1 MFNEL
6 PCLKPLAQG
15 ITRVETRVLRGVI
28 WALFSLKELSKTRV
42 LLRSSAFLV
51 GYILSP
57 ASWWN
62 DLFVNVPLALIFAKM
77 ITIFLGEQ
85 YFSSMFSVGYAI
97 TNIVGVLLM
106 KIGITGIKKENLARD
121 LLLSILYSIVAYF
134 VLETIL

>member
-1 MFNEL
+1 
-6 PCLKPLAQG
+6 
-15 ITRVETRVLRGVI
+15 
-28 WALFSLKELSKTRV
+28 LFSLKEVSKTKV

-62 DLFVNVPLALIFAKM
+62 DLFVNVPLALIFAK
-77 ITIFLGEQ
+77 ITTIFLGEQ
-85 YFSSMFSVGYAI
+85 YFSLMFSIGYAI

-106 KIGITGIKKENLARD
+106 KIGITGIKKENLVRD
-121 LLLSILYSIVAYF
+121 LLLSILYSIIAYF